1 MTERIGGREAIRF
14 KFASVVGVRHHGCAK
29 GTGSPER
36 LFAPGL
42 LLERLHLV
50 RAPRGDGKESP
61 RPCGQGGVAP
71 PLPAAQHE
79 CLTPVLVCTAVCDSE
94 AFLRIVAMELA
105 RLRDTLV
112 QLLAEARAA
121 RQEGRATLNEH
132 VYPQLSRKVW
142 EGLVLR
148 FHLGTLPLCFD
159 RDGACASGAR
169 EA

>member
-112 QLLAEARAA
+112 QLLAEAALARASSEPRVLRKSAA
-121 RQEGRATLNEH
+121 RNWRARWTTMR
-132 VYPQLSRKVW
+132 VVAVQDCF
-142 EGLVLR
+142 G
-148 FHLGTLPLCFD
+148 HLLISFS
-159 RDGACASGAR
+159 A
-169 EA
+169 